1 LWEDYQSLSSS
12 DTASQVELEA
22 LEKQIGN
29 TMTSE
34 QIKAIGAME
43 LTEQSVSEA
52 VQSLESSVNITM
64 PDSTP
69 DASTMSQS
77 APQGGGLGGMPGDG
91 DSVMD
96 EINSGTTAQSTPDTS
111 QIASNSS
118 SGQVDQMLLNVLI
131 QLLKTRSQ
139 VTG

>member
-1 LWEDYQSLSSS
+1 
-12 DTASQVELEA
+12 
-22 LEKQIGN
+22 
-29 TMTSE
+29 MTSE

-77 APQGGGLGGMPGDG
+77 APQGGGPGGMPGDG
-91 DSVMD
+91 DSVMN